1 MSGAL
6 DDRETLEGLNRDYV
20 QSVLTSNVARFDE
33 ILAPDFRN
41 SGPEGTL
48 TDRPGF
54 LGVVAR
60 PSNLKTLTAEDV
72 EIRIFG
78 DSAIIHARTVYE
90 TADGRQ
96 GNGRYTD
103 VWQRQRDGR
112 WLAVAAHVTRLV
124 ASQ

>member
-1 MSGAL
+1 MGPA
-6 DDRETLEGLNRDYV
+6 DDNLR
-20 QSVLTSNVARFDE
+20 

-41 SGPEGTL
+41 SSPDGTL

-54 LGVVAR
+54 LAVVAR
-60 PSNLKTLTAEDV
+60 PSNLKSLTAEDV